1 MSIISDDLRARQTQL
16 IDAWLTDMR
25 VRGRADSTI
34 DTYAEITRRAH
45 AELLYGL
52 AGSTN
57 DELKAWIWRPGR
69 APATRKLY
77 RAALV
82 SFCRWSVAQGYVDFD
97 AASGL
102 PTVSVPE
109 GPVRLAP
116 QDVLADILARAAQP
130 YRLWVLLA
138 AGMGLRCVEVSRL
151 DREHVTAEQTWVQ
164 GKGAKN
170 AYMPTHP
177 AVWAAVAGLPDG
189 PVARKR
195 DGSRASRIDVR
206 VRANAHIAR
215 LGHKGVTMHQFR
227 RWYGDS
233 IFRAAARDP
242 MIAKAALRH
251 SDVKVTQRYLRTD
264 NLEVTAAQLAIPLP
278 I

>member
-170 AYMPTHP
+170 AYIPTHP
-177 AVWAAVAGLPDG
+177 AVWAEVQSLADG

-195 DGSRASRIDVR
+195 DGSRANRVDVR
-206 VRANAHIAR
+206 VRANAYIAR

>member
-1 MSIISDDLRARQTQL
+1 MSIISDELRARQSAV
-16 IDAWLTDMR
+16 IDAWLTDLR

-34 DTYAEITRRAH
+34 TTYAEITRRAH

-52 AGSTN
+52 AGSTE
-57 DELKAWIWRPGR
+57 DELKAWIWTPGR

-77 RAALV
+77 RAAV
-82 SFCRWSVAQGYVDFD
+82 SSFCHWAARQGYTDFD
-97 AASGL
+97 ASTDL
-102 PTVSVPE
+102 PTVAVPD

-116 QDVLADILARAAQP
+116 QEVLADILARAAQP
-130 YRLWVLLA
+130 YHLWVLLA
-138 AGMGLRCVEVSRL
+138 AGMGLRCVEISRL
-151 DREHVTAEQTWVQ
+151 DREHIEQDRTWVQ

-170 AYMPTHP
+170 AYIPTHP
-177 AVWAAVAGLPDG
+177 AVWVQVENLPAG
-189 PVARKR
+189 PVALKR

-206 VRANAHIAR
+206 VRANAYIAR
-215 LGHKGVTMHQFR
+215 LGHPGVTMHQFR

>member
-1 MSIISDDLRARQTQL
+1 MSIISDELRLRQTRL
-16 IDAWLTDMR
+16 IDAWLTDLR
-25 VRGRADSTI
+25 VRGRADSTV
-34 DTYAEITRRAH
+34 DTYSEIARRAH
-45 AELLYGL
+45 TDLLYGL

-77 RAALV
+77 RAAIV
-82 SFCRWSVAQGYVDFD
+82 SFCRWSVAQGYVDYD
-97 AASGL
+97 AASDL
-102 PTVSVPE
+102 PTISVPE

-116 QDVLADILARAAQP
+116 QEILADILARAADP
-130 YRLWVLLA
+130 TRLWVLLA
-138 AGMGLRCVEVSRL
+138 AGMGFRCVEVSRL
-151 DREHVTAEQTWVQ
+151 DREHVAQERTWVQ

-170 AYMPTHP
+170 VYVPTHP
-177 AVWAAVAGLPDG
+177 AVWAAVQQLPDG

-206 VRANAHIAR
+206 VRANAHIGR

-227 RWYGDS
+227 RWYGTNV
-233 IFRAAARDP
+233 FNAAGRDP
-242 MIAKAALRH
+242 MVARNALRH
-251 SDVKVTQRYLRTD
+251 SDVKVTQRYLATD
-264 NLEVTAAQLAIPLP
+264 DLAVTAAQLAIPLP